1 MEICPVCLYKN
12 PDPILTL
19 FHQPVFQ
26 HPVSL
31 PHQIPPPYFQD
42 LNYFFCRQCGHL
54 FQKVAD
60 RTVLERIYKEFYYT
74 PRPSNIGITFQQ
86 DFMDALDACIDLAD
100 MYAVLE
106 IGCSAGEMLKIFD
119 SRYPGR
125 FLSGVEPN
133 QKTARQA
140 GKSGFTVFQDFFTE
154 EAAQRI
160 PRQFDLVFHRNVVEH
175 IWDFDDFFAAHDRV
189 CHRDTVLA
197 VETPCLD
204 WSAEHRSL
212 AAFHLEHV
220 HLFSIHSLKKLQ
232 ERFGWYLS
240 DWRVTQAGYLIAFFD
255 RHYRR
260 TMVPKLDPP
269 VHLQSWIDKTRF
281 EIEHEVKGKR
291 LALWGAGSGGIK
303 LINYFNLC
311 PEVIL
316 DANPVKAGKM
326 FVGYENLIIEE
337 AFEWFE
343 KMKDSSSSWVMV
355 VASTY
360 FKEIAGSLKKVGWK
374 GTVISPWAV

>member
-1 MEICPVCLYKN
+1 M
-12 PDPILTL
+12 LTL

-31 PHQIPPPYFQD
+31 PHQIPPSYFQD

-74 PRPSNIGITFQQ
+74 PRPSNIGISFQQ
-86 DFMDALDACIDLAD
+86 DFMDALDACIDPAD
-100 MYAVLE
+100 MHAVLE
-106 IGCSAGEMLKIFD
+106 IGCSAGETLKTFD
-119 SRYPGR
+119 TGYPGR
-125 FLSGVEPN
+125 FLAGVEPN

-154 EAAQRI
+154 DAAQRI
-160 PRQFDLVFHRNVVEH
+160 HRQFDLVFHRNVVEH
-175 IWDFDDFFAAHDRV
+175 IWDFDSFFAAHDRV
-189 CHRDTVLA
+189 SHRDTVLA
-197 VETPCLD
+197 VDTPCLD
-204 WSAEHRSL
+204 WSVEHRSL

-220 HLFSIHSLKKLQ
+220 HLFSIHSLKKLL

-260 TMVPKLDPP
+260 TMVPKLDLP
-269 VHLQSWIDKTRF
+269 VHLLSWIDKTRF
-281 EIEHEVKGKR
+281 EIETAVKGKR

-316 DANPVKAGKM
+316 DANPAKAGKV

-337 AFEWFE
+337 AFDWLE
-343 KMKDSSSSWVMV
+343 KMKDNSSSWVMV

-360 FKEIAGSLKKVGWK
+360 FKEIADSLKKTGWK